1 MHSRSDVFLP
11 VTKEEMQ
18 ARGWEQVDFVY
29 VCGDA
34 YVDHSSFGAAII
46 TRLLE
51 SRGFRVGIIAQPDWK
66 DPESIAIFGKP
77 ALGFLVSSGN
87 MDSMVNHYTVAKKR
101 RKKDAYSP
109 GGEAGR
115 RPDRAVIVYCTMIRK
130 LYKDSP
136 IIIGGIEASLRRFSH
151 YDYWDDKVRSS
162 ILADSGADL
171 ISYGMGEHSIVE
183 IAEALEAGIPVKELT
198 YIKGTVF
205 RTRDLS
211 RVPDVQLLPDAEL
224 VKKDRQAYAQSF
236 LIQYRNTDPF
246 NAVPLAE
253 PYSSSFFIVQNPP
266 SPPLSQ
272 LEMDDV
278 YALPFTG
285 KWHPMYDAS
294 GGIPALNEVKFSL
307 TSSRGCFGG
316 CSFCALTFHEGRILQ
331 ARSHESIIKE
341 AEAMTRDPDFK
352 GYIHD
357 VGGPTADFR
366 VPSCQKQLKHGVCK
380 DRQCLFPKPCPNLT
394 VTHSDYV
401 SLLRKLRNLPGVR
414 KVFVR
419 SGVRFDYVMADP
431 DRTFLKE
438 LCRYHVSGQLRV
450 APEHVAPNVL
460 RLMGKPS
467 HDVYVKFVDEF
478 SRISRE
484 LGKEQYAVPYFISSH
499 PGCTVKDAVLLAE
512 YIHKLHYT
520 PEQVQDFYPTP
531 STLSTCMYYTGI
543 NPLTGEKVYTARSPH
558 EKAVQRALLQYKRPE
573 NRKLVMEG
581 LQMAG
586 RTDLIG
592 FGEHCLIRPDRHRQE
607 GRNTHEKQ
615 TRARKKR

>member
-1 MHSRSDVFLP
+1 
-11 VTKEEMQ
+11 MQ
-18 ARGWEQVDFVY
+18 ARGWDRVDFVY

-66 DPESIAIFGKP
+66 DPESIAVFGKP
-77 ALGFLVSSGN
+77 SLGFLVSSGN

-101 RKKDAYSP
+101 RNKDAYSP
-109 GGEAGR
+109 GGETGR

-136 IIIGGIEASLRRFSH
+136 IIVGGIEASLRRFSH

-183 IAEALEAGIPVKELT
+183 IAEALQAGIPVKELT

-211 RVPDVQLLPDAEL
+211 RVPDVQLLPDSEL

-253 PYSSSFFIVQNPP
+253 PYGNSFFIVQNPP

-278 YALPFTG
+278 YSLPFTG
-285 KWHPMYDAS
+285 KWHPMYDS
-294 GGIPALNEVKFSL
+294 LGGIPALQEVKFSL
-307 TSSRGCFGG
+307 TSTRGCFGG

-331 ARSHESIIKE
+331 ARSHESIINE

-380 DRQCLFPKPCPNLT
+380 DRQCLFPKPCPNLSI
-394 VTHSDYV
+394 THSDYV

-438 LCRYHVSGQLRV
+438 LCKYHVSGQLRV

-460 RLMGKPS
+460 RLMGKPP
-467 HDVYVKFVDEF
+467 HDVYLKFVNEF
-478 SRISRE
+478 SKVSRE

-558 EKAVQRALLQYKRPE
+558 EKAIQRALLQYRRPE
-573 NRKLVMEG
+573 NRKLVLEG
-581 LQMAG
+581 LQLAG

-607 GRNTHEKQ
+607 GRNAHEKQ